1 MLASLFN
8 RHDIAADQSKIRALE
23 ARVAHLEEEKQQLV
37 TKLEE
42 QASTVQSDGSDLGFE
57 LLKSVLS
64 STAQLDETR
73 EKLAETSTTLVE
85 HRQSFAS
92 ADEVS
97 HEILEL
103 LQNTVGSS
111 AGIETD
117 AGSAVGAVESLQEAA
132 TGINNFVDMIS
143 SISDQTNLLAL
154 NAAIEAAR
162 AGEQGRGFAVVAD
175 EVRTLAQRSADAT
188 SEISSLID
196 DVNKRVTEVITM
208 IQQVRDQTAII
219 NGNSS
224 EIESSTKN
232 VVGLSQQMYS
242 IIADSSQ
249 SSLIQSLKMDH
260 LVWKMA
266 VYQHVMGIPNGA
278 AEESK
283 HDRLG
288 NWYDGEGRQAH
299 GSHDAF
305 KRLEGSL
312 KRVQQHGA
320 AAMRQSFDSDPES
333 ALADLSAMES
343 ASHEM
348 LGCLSRLDA
357 G

>member
-1 MLASLFN
+1 
-8 RHDIAADQSKIRALE
+8 
-23 ARVAHLEEEKQQLV
+23 
-37 TKLEE
+37 
-42 QASTVQSDGSDLGFE
+42 
-57 LLKSVLS
+57 
-64 STAQLDETR
+64 
-73 EKLAETSTTLVE
+73 
-85 HRQSFAS
+85 
-92 ADEVS
+92 
-97 HEILEL
+97 
-103 LQNTVGSS
+103 
-111 AGIETD
+111 
-117 AGSAVGAVESLQEAA
+117 
-132 TGINNFVDMIS
+132 
-143 SISDQTNLLAL
+143 
-154 NAAIEAAR
+154 
-162 AGEQGRGFAVVAD
+162 
-175 EVRTLAQRSADAT
+175 
-188 SEISSLID
+188 
-196 DVNKRVTEVITM
+196 M

-260 LVWKMA
+260 LVENGGLSA
-266 VYQHVMGIPNGA
+266 RDAIPNGA

-333 ALADLSAMES
+333 ALADLSAM
-343 ASHEM
+343 
-348 LGCLSRLDA
+348 
-357 G
+357 